1 MRPKAP
7 KIGNMNECIFHT
19 IPGVQGGVKFKP
31 IDEFPGYWI
40 GEDGT
45 VVSTRRGDPHVL
57 KVDYN
62 ADGYVRV
69 RLFNRLGRYNYFVH
83 RLVAEAFIPKREG
96 DKIVDHLDTNVENN
110 NASNLRWCRDMKEN
124 MANPLSVAKRQR
136 AAANRCS
143 RAAKRKA
150 YMEEIMRQAMM
161 DTPF

>member
-1 MRPKAP
+1 
-7 KIGNMNECIFHT
+7 MNAYFIRFPECR
-19 IPGVQGGVKFKP
+19 GGVKFKP

-110 NASNLRWCRDMKEN
+110 NASNLRWCWDMKEN

-136 AAANRCS
+136 VGGKQMQPRS
-143 RAAKRKA
+143 EEESIH
-150 YMEEIMRQAMM
+150 EEIMRQAMT

>member
-7 KIGNMNECIFHT
+7 KIGNMNECRFHT
-19 IPGVQGGVKFKP
+19 IPGVQG
-31 IDEFPGYWI
+31 
-40 GEDGT
+40 
-45 VVSTRRGDPHVL
+45 
-57 KVDYN
+57 
-62 ADGYVRV
+62 
-69 RLFNRLGRYNYFVH
+69 
-83 RLVAEAFIPKREG
+83 G

-136 AAANRCS
+136 AAANRHS

-150 YMEEIMRQAMM
+150 YMEEIMRQAMT

>member
-1 MRPKAP
+1 
-7 KIGNMNECIFHT
+7 MNAYFIRFPECR
-19 IPGVQGGVKFKP
+19 GGVKFKP

-45 VVSTRRGDPHVL
+45 VVSPRRGDPHVL

-83 RLVAEAFIPKREG
+83 RLVAEAFIPKRGG

-136 AAANRCS
+136 AAANRRS
-143 RAAKRKA
+143 RAAKREA
-150 YMEEIMRQAMM
+150 YMEEIMRQAMT